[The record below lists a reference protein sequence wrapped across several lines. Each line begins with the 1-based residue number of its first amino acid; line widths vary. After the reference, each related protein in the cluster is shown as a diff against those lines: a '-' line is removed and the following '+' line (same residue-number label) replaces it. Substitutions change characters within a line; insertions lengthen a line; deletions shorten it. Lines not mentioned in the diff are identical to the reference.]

1 MAQTVQLKRSSV
13 ASKVPTTSDLALGE
27 LALNTYDGRLFFKKD
42 PGTASIVTVATTD
55 DTQTLTNKTLSAA
68 TLTGSLTAGGGT
80 GSSGQVL
87 TSSGSGVYWSSVSGG
102 SGLTASSYVCTARLN
117 NDQTVTSNSDALINF
132 IDQDDPQGWWDPTSK
147 RFTPNV
153 AGYYE
158 VSFAGWW
165 DTASTTSGQTNIQMR
180 KNGNTIGIAQDPL
193 NAVTGQTQVMTK
205 AVYMNGSTDYL
216 DFTAYTN
223 NTTSQVLK
231 FGTTGGSGTYFTAHL
246 IAAGGSTTNLTTS
259 ADGTSFTIISDTGT
273 DAIITA
279 ANSTVAGVMTTGA
292 QTFAGTKTFSN
303 TIVGS
308 INGNAATATAL
319 QTARN
324 INGVTFDGTANITVT
339 AATPNN
345 LTIGSGLSG
354 TSFNGSS
361 AVTIAIDSTVATL
374 TGAQTL
380 TNKTL
385 TSPAIT
391 GGTINNAVIGGVTAA
406 AGTFTTL
413 AGTTSVT
420 TPSVTNA
427 GTLALAATGAN
438 VITAATNGAERMRIT
453 SAGRVGIG
461 TTTPAQ
467 ALTVNGRIT
476 KTSSSSQILIY
487 VRPDGS
493 DTNDGFTNNSAG
505 AVLTIERAIDVANS
519 LTDTVVVIVITTGAS
534 FTANRSIINKQIRFS
549 SDGNTTL
556 AISWG
561 ASLYLYNSSVHFS
574 FNFSGTMAGMP
585 ATITLNT
592 PVAFYSMSGMNTISG
607 GGFYTTNFEVG
618 ANDQVFI
625 VRGGPWLRPEGN
637 AYGAEGGETHVTMS
651 FRSAFTNPNN
661 FTNFRF
667 DAADNDS
674 FMNLTQVYLHA
685 PSLPSFVQM
694 SKYAKF
700 VSTNGAET
708 HFGNSFNF
716 SGVDAQLYVTSNN
729 ALRIGTN
736 NAERLRIHASGGVS
750 IGNTTD
756 PGATNLSVTGNVSFS
771 TATSGTWNGSVITG
785 TYGGTGVNN
794 GARTIT
800 IGGNVS
806 TANTFTTAGNFALTL
821 TSTAATN
828 VTLPTTGTLATLA
841 GTETFTNKTL
851 TSPVISGNT
860 AFSANVLFVDTANSR
875 IGVGTATPG
884 YDIHIVDAVAP
895 IIQLEETSIGNTFI
909 GQDANAFFIRRGTI
923 GSADAVTINSNGSVG
938 ISNTVPAH
946 SLSVNGTS
954 YFGDNIMIAP
964 SKTISANGSFG
975 TTGQVLTTDGTTA
988 YWSTLPSNATNLTLS
1003 ANSSTV
1009 TVLSDTGA
1017 DAVILAANSTTA
1029 GVITADTQTIGGAKT
1044 FANDTSFSANVAIT
1058 GTVTSGTWNGVV
1070 RSRVVSYTDA
1080 TSITINAD
1088 TTDIA
1093 TMVNTQATGTFTIN
1107 APTGSLFNGQ
1117 KLMFRLKSTNV
1128 QTFSWNA
1135 VFGGST
1141 DAPLPTASSG
1151 SSLTDYLGFIYDST
1165 ANKWHVIAKNFGY

>member
-1 MAQTVQLKRSSV
+1 MPQTVQLKRSSV

-87 TSSGSGVYWSSVSGG
+87 TSSGSGVYWSTVSGG
-102 SGLTASSYVCTARLN
+102 SGGLTASSYVCTARLN
-117 NDQTVTSNSDALINF
+117 NDQTITSNADALINF

-193 NAVTGQTQVMTK
+193 NTITGQTQVMTK

-259 ADGTSFTIISDTGT
+259 ADGTSFTIVSDTGT
-273 DAIITA
+273 DATITA
-279 ANSTVAGVMTTGA
+279 ANSTVAGLMTTGA

-303 TIVGS
+303 TISGS

-374 TGAQTL
+374 TGSQTL

-385 TSPAIT
+385 TSPAISGNT
-391 GGTINNAVIGGVTAA
+391 AFSTNVLFVDSANSRIGIGTATPGYDIHIVDSVAPIIQLEETSVGNTFIGQDANTFFIRRGTIGAVDAFNINANGSIGVGVSSPLTALHFGGGTTNKSIRLDTAGNNSSFLTGWQDAAVIGINRD
-406 AGTFTTL
+406 
-413 AGTTSVT
+413 
-420 TPSVTNA
+420 P
-427 GTLALAATGAN
+427 ATGA
-438 VITAATNGAERMRIT
+438 ITDSAKATAQIRLNATSLNSYIAFATSTTNASTPIERMRIH
-453 SAGRVGIG
+453 AG
-461 TTTPAQ
+461 
-467 ALTVNGRIT
+467 
-476 KTSSSSQILIY
+476 
-487 VRPDGS
+487 
-493 DTNDGFTNNSAG
+493 
-505 AVLTIERAIDVANS
+505 
-519 LTDTVVVIVITTGAS
+519 
-534 FTANRSIINKQIRFS
+534 
-549 SDGNTTL
+549 
-556 AISWG
+556 
-561 ASLYLYNSSVHFS
+561 
-574 FNFSGTMAGMP
+574 
-585 ATITLNT
+585 
-592 PVAFYSMSGMNTISG
+592 
-607 GGFYTTNFEVG
+607 
-618 ANDQVFI
+618 
-625 VRGGPWLRPEGN
+625 
-637 AYGAEGGETHVTMS
+637 
-651 FRSAFTNPNN
+651 
-661 FTNFRF
+661 
-667 DAADNDS
+667 
-674 FMNLTQVYLHA
+674 
-685 PSLPSFVQM
+685 
-694 SKYAKF
+694 
-700 VSTNGAET
+700 
-708 HFGNSFNF
+708 
-716 SGVDAQLYVTSNN
+716 
-729 ALRIGTN
+729 
-736 NAERLRIHASGGVS
+736 GGVS
-750 IGNTTD
+750 IGSVTD
-756 PGATNLSVTGNVSFS
+756 PGASNLSVTGNVSFS

-860 AFSANVLFVDTANSR
+860 AFNTNTLFVDATNSR
-875 IGVGTATPG
+875 VG
-884 YDIHIVDAVAP
+884 
-895 IIQLEETSIGNTFI
+895 IGNT
-909 GQDANAFFIRRGTI
+909 A
-923 GSADAVTINSNGSVG
+923 
-938 ISNTVPAH
+938 PAH

-954 YFGDNIMIAP
+954 YFGDNITIAP

-988 YWSTLPSNATNLTLS
+988 YWSTLPSSATNLTLS

-1009 TVLSDTGA
+1009 TVLSDTGT

-1029 GVITADTQTIGGAKT
+1029 GLITADTQTIGGAKT

-1058 GTVTSGTWNGVV
+1058 GTVTSGIWNAEVM
-1070 RSRVVSYTDA
+1070 SRVVSYTDA

-1128 QTFSWNA
+1128 QTLSWNA